1 MPQSLLE
8 YVPPEIS
15 RGFANSC
22 RARWSWESVWQDC
35 YAYALPVRGD
45 FGGAESGV
53 RRGEQLFDAT
63 ALDAVDQLASL
74 ILGYL
79 TPPLSPWFA
88 ITAGADL
95 SDEEAA
101 KLSGVLDKTTRVMQ
115 AHFDQSN
122 FLLEAHQCLLDLV
135 VAGTASL
142 MLDEERPGEATAL
155 RFSALSLRQ
164 VYLGEDERGSLSHVY
179 RTADLGLIDINRI
192 YGPSDA
198 LSYLESVSPSDTDYQ
213 RRIIDVCLPDAGRG
227 DFRFLAY
234 DEESGLVLYDQR
246 GRSSPYINFRW
257 MKSPGESYG
266 RSPVMKALPDIKTA
280 NMVVELILKNASIAV
295 TGLWQAEDDGVINPA
310 TIELVPGAIIP
321 KAIGSKGLTPLEM
334 PARFDV
340 SQLVLDDLRAR
351 IRHALLADRFPVIG
365 TTSSTATEILER
377 SSQMALLLGAMFGR
391 LQVEFLGPLIKRAH
405 TILRRRGV
413 VPDLPLDG
421 RTLAIDYRS
430 PLARAQAGPHVQT
443 MLGWVQSAS
452 LLGPDALAR
461 IDAPAVLDYLTR
473 VLGVPASLM
482 RANAPPATSAQSRDY
497 SLSQSITP
505 EGDQ

>member
-1 MPQSLLE
+1 MTSPILD
-8 YVPPEIS
+8 YVPPFVAQ
-15 RGFANSC
+15 GFAQASQT
-22 RARWSWESVWQDC
+22 RWSWESLWRDC
-35 YAYALPVRGD
+35 YAYALPVRSD
-45 FGGAESGV
+45 FSGESSGQ
-53 RRGEQLFDAT
+53 RRGEQLYDAT

-88 ITAGADL
+88 ITAGTDL
-95 SDEEAA
+95 SDDEAQ
-101 KLSGVLDKTTRVMQ
+101 KISGALEKTTRVMQ

-122 FLLEAHQCLLDLV
+122 FLLEAHQCFLDLV
-135 VAGTASL
+135 VAGTACL
-142 MLDEERPGEATAL
+142 ILDEERPGEATAL
-155 RFSALSLRQ
+155 RFSALSLQ
-164 VYLGEDERGSLSHVY
+164 KVYLGEDERGALSKVY
-179 RTADLGLIDINRI
+179 RLAELSVPDIARI
-192 YGPSDA
+192 YGASA
-198 LSYLESVSPSDTDYQ
+198 AFSYLESISPRDSEFK
-213 RRIIDVCLPDAGRG
+213 RRIIDVVLPDSERG

-234 DEESGLVLYDQR
+234 DEDSGVVVYDAR

-280 NMVVELILKNASIAV
+280 NTVVELILKNASIAV

-351 IRHALLADRFPVIG
+351 IRHALLVDRFPVIG
-365 TTSSTATEILER
+365 SKTSTATEILER

-405 TILRRRGV
+405 TILRRRGA

-430 PLARAQAGPHVQT
+430 PLARAQSGQHVQT

-452 LLGPDALAR
+452 LLGPDAAAL

-473 VLGVPASLM
+473 VLGVPSSLV
-482 RANAPPATSAQSRDY
+482 RPVSHPNDSSPT
-497 SLSQSITP
+497 TFK
-505 EGDQ
+505 GDN